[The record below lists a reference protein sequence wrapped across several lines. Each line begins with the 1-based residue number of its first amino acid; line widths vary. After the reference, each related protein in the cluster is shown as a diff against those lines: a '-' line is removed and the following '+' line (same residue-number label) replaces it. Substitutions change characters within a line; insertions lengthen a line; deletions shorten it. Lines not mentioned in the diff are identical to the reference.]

1 MVHVVHKLP
10 KKHKLLI
17 LTCISVM
24 LIIALWPSEKA
35 TVSRDSD
42 KKALEVGKRYE
53 LPVKVSENEEQ
64 LTTLSA
70 PKAAQEPTKT
80 LIDKVEFNDFTV
92 KHGDSLAVLFK
103 RAGFSAQTLH
113 KLINTNSET
122 KKLRNTQL
130 C

>member
-35 TVSRDSD
+35 TASRDSD

-64 LTTLSA
+64 LDVFAYQL
-70 PKAAQEPTKT
+70 PEN
-80 LIDKVEFNDFTV
+80 F
-92 KHGDSLAVLFK
+92 
-103 RAGFSAQTLH
+103 
-113 KLINTNSET
+113 NSEST
-122 KKLRNTQL
+122 YPLLIAFHQWGGDHMSTFSTAFDEEANQRNWIFL
-130 C
+130 SSFGGSSNNYNH